1 MTLREEACTIY
12 NDTEACMSD
21 LADCSGKMFTDYEE
35 KEAEADRLWNTP
47 DDLRD
52 LIGDKIF
59 WASNS
64 MKTDSD
70 KELASQICE
79 ILYSIGHTAMK
90 EAVLSFVND
99 YTIIDWR

>member
-1 MTLREEACTIY
+1 MKDPRDIAGTIY
-12 NDTEACMSD
+12 NDVENCMSD
-21 LADCSGKMFTDYEE
+21 LADCAGDFDNYED
-35 KEAEADRLWNTP
+35 KEAKADDLWNSP

-70 KELASQICE
+70 KILASQISFHLHE
-79 ILYSIGHTAMK
+79 IGHDAMK
-90 EAVLSFVND
+90 QAVLSFVND